1 MSEVY
6 TEEDLN
12 LLLDKEM
19 GTIQPWIAIKIFKKK
34 YAGLYI
40 CKNF

>member
-12 LLLDKEM
+12 SLLDSGM
-19 GTIQPWIAIKIFKKK
+19 GPMQPWIAIQLYKKK
-34 YAGLYI
+34 YANKHI
-40 CKNF
+40 